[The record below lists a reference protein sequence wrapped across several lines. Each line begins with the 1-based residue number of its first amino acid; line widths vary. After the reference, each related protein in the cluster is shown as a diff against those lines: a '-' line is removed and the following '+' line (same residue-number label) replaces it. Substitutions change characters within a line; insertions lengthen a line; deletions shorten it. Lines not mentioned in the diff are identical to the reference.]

1 MAMNKK
7 LINVGNGK
15 KRYAKC
21 LIKIID
27 EFLKIFILVF
37 FTLFFFFKL
46 NFHIKQKKL
55 IYWFISLWEYHS

>member
-55 IYWFISLWEYHS
+55 IY